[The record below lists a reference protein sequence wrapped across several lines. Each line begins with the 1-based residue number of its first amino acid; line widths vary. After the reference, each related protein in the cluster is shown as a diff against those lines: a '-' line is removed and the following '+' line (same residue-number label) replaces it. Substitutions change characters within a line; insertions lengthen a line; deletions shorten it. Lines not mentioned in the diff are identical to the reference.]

1 VSLRWYAADPAR
13 RARQI
18 GVDAFVAA
26 FALACVLA
34 GRAVHEAVARLAAPG
49 RRLEDGAGGLAD
61 SLRGAG
67 RTASDLPLVGDEL
80 SGPLDGAGASADQL
94 AQAGTSLASAAEALA
109 DVLGVVV
116 ALLPIALVL
125 ALWLPPRL
133 RFARRA
139 GAAQRFLSA
148 GYGGTGEDL
157 LALRALASQPLARL
171 ARVSPDPLGDW
182 RRGDPAAVARLAA
195 LERRSL
201 GLPPAQPPGQPPAP
215 AVRTR

>member
-1 VSLRWYAADPAR
+1 MSLRWYAADPAR
-13 RARQI
+13 RARQL
-18 GVDAFVAA
+18 GVDAFVAV

-49 RRLEDGAGGLAD
+49 RRLQDGAGGLAD

-80 SGPLDGAGASADQL
+80 SGPLDGAGASADQV
-94 AQAGTSLASAAEALA
+94 AQAGTSLVSAAEGLA
-109 DVLGVVV
+109 DLLGVVV
-116 ALLPIALVL
+116 ALLPVALVL

-139 GAAQRFLSA
+139 GAAQRFLAA
-148 GYGGTGEDL
+148 GAGEDL

-171 ARVSPDPLGDW
+171 ARVSPDPLADW
-182 RRGDPAAVARLAA
+182 RRGDPTAVTRLAA

-201 GLPPAQPPGQPPAP
+201 GLPPGEPPGEPPAQ